1 MIRLP
6 SLLLICGSLLV
17 PALAGA
23 QGAAEAKKPVRTV
36 HQRLKPCKVE
46 GIQKDV
52 LCGALAV
59 WENRTAR
66 SGRKIDLNVV
76 VIPAQSD
83 SPAPDPVV
91 YINGG
96 PGYGST
102 GAAGGFS
109 QLLATVNKDRDLL
122 FVDQRGTGK
131 SNPLHCDLPGSDS
144 NLQDYVR
151 GLFPMDVLR
160 ACEPKLAARAD
171 LTQYTTPIAADDLD
185 EVRAWLGYERLN
197 VLGGSY
203 GTRAA
208 QAYMRQHPDHVR
220 SAALLGVMIMDAR
233 MPVYHARKAQESID
247 KLFDDCAADAS
258 CRAAFPELRADLAA
272 VIARLDQGPVRQTI
286 KAPKTGKPVE
296 LSIAKGA
303 FTTTLRSMQYS
314 PFLSVRIPLYVHLA
328 AQGDY
333 APMILMTIADRT
345 DPGWDVGL
353 YLSITCAEDVARI
366 DPQEVP
372 ALVANTYQGDDRIRD
387 QREACSFWP
396 KASVPE
402 AFFQPLESTIPT
414 LLLTGWLD
422 PATPPEWA
430 AEVTCHLP
438 NSTNVVIRDGA
449 HSPGGLAHLDCFARL
464 ISDFVVNGTPFGLDT
479 TCVKEMK
486 RPAFLTKDEPLPAGG
501 D

>member
-1 MIRLP
+1 MKRLAP
-6 SLLLICGSLLV
+6 FLLCGSLLV

-23 QGAAEAKKPVRTV
+23 EAAPEAKKPVRTV
-36 HQRLKPCKVE
+36 FQRLQPCKVE
-46 GIQKDV
+46 GVQKEV
-52 LCGALAV
+52 LCGSLPV
-59 WENRTAR
+59 WENRTTKT
-66 SGRKIDLNVV
+66 GRKIDLYVV
-76 VIPAQSD
+76 VLPAQGND
-83 SPAPDPVV
+83 PAPDPLF

-102 GAAGGFS
+102 GAAGGFA
-109 QLLATVNKDRDLL
+109 QLLAAVNQDRDLV

-131 SNPLHCDLPGSDS
+131 SNPLHCDLPGGEKD
-144 NLQDYVR
+144 LQGLVR

-160 ACEPKLAARAD
+160 ACEPKLAAKAD
-171 LTQYTTPIAADDLD
+171 LTQYTTAIAMDDLD
-185 EVRAWLGYERLN
+185 DVRAWLGYERIN

-208 QAYMRQHPDHVR
+208 QAYMRQHPEHVR
-220 SAALLGVMIMDAR
+220 SGLLLGVMIMDGK
-233 MPVYHARKAQESID
+233 MPLYHARKAQESID
-247 KLFDDCAADAS
+247 KLFDDCASDAT
-258 CRAAFPELRADLAA
+258 CRTAFPALRADLAT
-272 VIARLDQGPVRQTI
+272 VIARLDQGPVKQTI
-286 KAPKTGKPVE
+286 KDPKIGKPVE
-296 LSIAKGA
+296 ISIAKGA

-333 APMILMTIADRT
+333 APMILMTILDRT
-345 DPGWDVGL
+345 DPGWDIGL

-366 DPQEVP
+366 DPKEVP

-396 KASVPE
+396 TAKVPE
-402 AFFQPLESTIPT
+402 AFFQPLESAIPT

-430 AEVTCHLP
+430 AEVVRHLP
-438 NSTNVVIRDGA
+438 NATNVVLRDGA
-449 HSPGGLAHLDCFARL
+449 HSPGGLAHLDCYGKL
-464 ISDFVVNGTPFGLDT
+464 ITDFVANGTPFGLDT
-479 TCVKEMK
+479 TCIKEMK
-486 RPAFLTKDEPLPAGG
+486 RPPFLTKDEPLPAGG